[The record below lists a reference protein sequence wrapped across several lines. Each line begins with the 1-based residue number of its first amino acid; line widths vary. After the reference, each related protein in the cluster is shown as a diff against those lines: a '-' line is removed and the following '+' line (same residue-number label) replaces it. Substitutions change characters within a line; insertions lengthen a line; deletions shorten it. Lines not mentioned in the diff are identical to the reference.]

1 MSLQKISFKQLFQL
15 QNDKFEEYHNV
26 LQYLEEIPIKGK
38 KKIES
43 ITDLTF
49 GEVAT
54 IKMYLQE
61 TSYQNIIE
69 IFKLIFGLEE
79 NQIHKID
86 VVNFYHSL
94 NWIKKEV
101 QNIYDREIQ
110 SLSSPPDSKLKDAG
124 IDDLNIFGEM
134 NTLIALGEKFGK
146 APQEIEN
153 WNYEIVFSLI
163 LHQKISAEINK
174 RYVELNKP
182 ENND

>member
-15 QNDKFEEYHNV
+15 QNEKFEEYHNV
-26 LQYLEEIPIKGK
+26 LQYLEAIPIKGK
-38 KKIES
+38 NKIES

-49 GEVAT
+49 GEVAI
-54 IKMYLQE
+54 IKMCLQE
-61 TSYQNIIE
+61 PSYQNIIE
-69 IFKLIFGLEE
+69 IFKTIFGLEE

-86 VVNFYHSL
+86 VVKFYHSL
-94 NWIKKEV
+94 NWIKEEV
-101 QNIYDREIQ
+101 QNVYDREVQ

-163 LHQKISAEINK
+163 LHQKISSDINK
-174 RYVELNKP
+174 RYIELNKP
-182 ENND
+182 VNNE